1 MAITPLPT
9 PPTRDDPANF
19 ATRADTF
26 LAALP
31 DFATEANALATDVEG
46 DATAAAASASAASTS
61 ASNAASS
68 ASAASTSASNAA
80 SSASA
85 ASSSA
90 SNAASS
96 ASAASSSATAA
107 ANSALALI
115 ATSTTS
121 LSIGTGSK
129 TFTTQSGKQFVA
141 GAYVFAVSQGDAS
154 KWMFGQITSYTAT
167 TLVVDVSA
175 TQGSGSYADWSITL
189 SGIRGATGAQGPGG
203 TAAVFTEFTSS
214 GTYTKDPGASFI
226 MVEAW
231 GAGGGGGSGRY
242 NATRSGGRGGGG
254 GAYTMRVFK
263 ASDVPSSVAVAI
275 GAGGAGGTA
284 KTTAAD
290 GNTGSYGGNTT
301 FGSLLTAYGGVPGGG
316 GTNSNSNGGP
326 GGGVLAKDGAPNLT
340 YAGVTNVYYG
350 GFGSAWNSYVISD
363 AGSRSSGWGGGSG
376 GGSYASDTTGQFTG
390 GGHSFQGGAGGGGGG
405 GGGATS
411 AVNFYNYGGRG
422 GGWKSDTD
430 LGGYSAIGGGK
441 GGNGFGRRGGGGG
454 GTGGAFSTSWAL
466 AAARK
471 SACFNGSLYAC
482 ALNYNGYNSYQGYIV
497 TTANGTTGHA
507 IAAPQTA
514 DVGFMLWDGSRFVLF
529 SKDGTNVYTST
540 DLSTF
545 TNVTGLS
552 EEAFIQS
559 VYYLNGRYFI
569 LGTSSGSIGNG
580 VWTSTDL
587 TSWTKWTLPFASNA
601 SLRGLAWTGT
611 NYIVTVAGAAV
622 MAYSP
627 DGVTWT
633 TPTGLSGVGAVYD
646 VASDGSGTAVALVNT
661 SPYAKYSTD
670 HGASWSDIT
679 GATLSSSI
687 SIGSLFYV
695 NSRFIAEV
703 NLQVSSST
711 NGSSWTIHAA
721 EGGGQNGGGGILW
734 TGSQYIFFDGNATNN
749 ITSSTSNLSSFT
761 TASAFSLTLN
771 GGNGG
776 KGGLAS
782 GGGGGGASQGVNS
795 GAGGA
800 GGNGLC
806 RVYSW

>member
-1 MAITPLPT
+1 
-9 PPTRDDPANF
+9 
-19 ATRADTF
+19 
-26 LAALP
+26 
-31 DFATEANALATDVEG
+31 
-46 DATAAAASASAASTS
+46 
-61 ASNAASS
+61 
-68 ASAASTSASNAA
+68 
-80 SSASA
+80 
-85 ASSSA
+85 
-90 SNAASS
+90 
-96 ASAASSSATAA
+96 
-107 ANSALALI
+107 
-115 ATSTTS
+115 
-121 LSIGTGSK
+121 
-129 TFTTQSGKQFVA
+129 VA

-154 KWMFGQITSYTAT
+154 KWMFGQITSYTTT

-214 GTYTKDPGASFI
+214 GTYTKDPSASFI

-231 GAGGGGGSGRY
+231 GAGGGGGSGKY
-242 NATRSGGRGGGG
+242 NATRAGGRGGGG

-275 GAGGAGGTA
+275 GAGGAGGAA
-284 KTTAAD
+284 KTTAGD
-290 GNTGSYGGNTT
+290 GNYGNNGGNTT
-301 FGSLLTAYGGVPGGG
+301 FGSLLTAYGGTGAEG
-316 GTNSNSNGGP
+316 GTSGTGQYGP
-326 GGGVLAKDGAPNLT
+326 GGGALSTSGAPNFSYSSTVNL
-340 YAGVTNVYYG
+340 YYG
-350 GFGSAWNSYVISD
+350 GFGSAWNGVPSSN

-376 GGSYASDTTGQFTG
+376 GGSYASDTTGQLTD

-405 GGGATS
+405 GGGTTS
-411 AVNFYNYGGRG
+411 AVTFYVYGGRG
-422 GGWKSDTD
+422 GGWKSATD
-430 LGGYSAIGGGK
+430 SGGYSAIGGGK

-454 GTGGAFSTSWAL
+454 GGGGAFSTSWGL
-466 AAARK
+466 KAARK

-482 ALNYNGYNSYQGYIV
+482 ALSYDDYVSYQGYIV

-507 IAAPQTA
+507 ITAPQTA

-529 SKDGTNVYTST
+529 SKNGTNVYTST

-545 TNVTGLS
+545 TDVTGLS

-569 LGTSSGSIGNG
+569 LGTAGGSSIGNG

-601 SLRGLAWTGT
+601 DLRGLAWTGT
-611 NYIVTVAGAAV
+611 NYIVTVAGADV

-633 TPTGLSGVGAVYD
+633 TPTGLSGVGAAYD
-646 VASDGSGTAVALVNT
+646 IVSNGSGTVVALVNT

-670 HGASWSDIT
+670 HGASWSNIT
-679 GATLSSSI
+679 GATLSASV
-687 SIGSLFYV
+687 GGASLFYV
-695 NSRFIAEV
+695 NSRFIAEIAG
-703 NLQVSSST
+703 QISSST

-721 EGGGQNGGGGILW
+721 EGFGQNGRGGILW

-761 TASAFSLTLN
+761 SASAFSLTLN
-771 GGNGG
+771 GGTGG

>member
-1 MAITPLPT
+1 M
-9 PPTRDDPANF
+9 
-19 ATRADTF
+19 
-26 LAALP
+26 
-31 DFATEANALATDVEG
+31 
-46 DATAAAASASAASTS
+46 
-61 ASNAASS
+61 
-68 ASAASTSASNAA
+68 
-80 SSASA
+80 
-85 ASSSA
+85 
-90 SNAASS
+90 
-96 ASAASSSATAA
+96 
-107 ANSALALI
+107 
-115 ATSTTS
+115 
-121 LSIGTGSK
+121 
-129 TFTTQSGKQFVA
+129 A

-154 KWMFGQITSYTAT
+154 KWMFGQITSYTTT

-231 GAGGGGGSGRY
+231 GAGGGGGSGQY
-242 NATRSGGRGGGG
+242 NATRSAGHGGGG

-275 GAGGAGGTA
+275 GAGGAGGPA
-284 KTTAAD
+284 RTTA
-290 GNTGSYGGNTT
+290 GSGSYGSPGGNTT
-301 FGSLLTAYGGVPGGG
+301 FGSLLTAYGGTGGG
-316 GTNSNSNGGP
+316 NGTTYTYSYGP
-326 GGGVLAKDGAPNLT
+326 GGGALSADGAPNIT
-340 YAGVTNVYYG
+340 YAGATNINYG
-350 GFGSAWNSYVISD
+350 GFGASWNSA
-363 AGSRSSGWGGGSG
+363 AGGTSSSRSSGWGGGSG
-376 GGSYASDTTGQFTG
+376 GGSFAADSTGAYTD
-390 GGHSFQGGAGGGGGG
+390 GGHSFQGGAGGGAGGG
-405 GGGATS
+405 GGTTS

-422 GGWKSDTD
+422 GGWKSATD
-430 LGGYSAIGGGK
+430 SGGYSAIGGGK

-454 GTGGAFSTSWAL
+454 GGGGAFSTSWTL
-466 AAARK
+466 MAARK

-482 ALNYNGYNSYQGYIV
+482 ALHNSGWLSQQGYIV

-507 IAAPQTA
+507 ITAPQTA

-529 SKDGTNVYTST
+529 SKNGTNVYTST
-540 DLSTF
+540 NLSTF
-545 TNVTGLS
+545 TDVTGLS

-569 LGTSSGSIGNG
+569 LGTASGSIENG

-587 TSWTKWTLPFASNA
+587 TSWTKWTLPFTSNA
-601 SLRGLAWTGT
+601 DLRGLAWTGT

-633 TPTGLSGVGAVYD
+633 TPTGLSGVGAAYD
-646 VASDGSGTAVALVNT
+646 VVSNGSGTVVALVNT

-670 HGASWSDIT
+670 HGASWSNIT
-679 GATLSSSI
+679 GATLSASV

-695 NSRFIAEV
+695 NSRFVAEIS
-703 NLQVSSST
+703 QEVSSST
-711 NGSSWTIHAA
+711 NGSSWTVHVAA
-721 EGGGQNGGGGILW
+721 GGGQNASGGILW